1 MDDKHAKVRD
11 FFEEKAKRAEQAKQ
25 HELTLARLNDLSNTF
40 ETSFGALI
48 KYLRGATTKTKLVNQ
63 LDTINTPDVDKVVKA
78 VEDLDETVQ
87 ANKLDLTEL
96 EKTMTDVL
104 EQLKQVPKEHPEAP
118 EAVEEMKVTN
128 LSDIDFKPFVDAISK
143 LELKAETPTVNVD
156 APIVNVDAP
165 DLKPVQKLFSDLLKA
180 VKAIDMPDVKVEATD
195 TSAIEKEL
203 KKQTEQLKKLIEK
216 KTGGGGGGG
225 GNGTPYIDSTGKPI
239 NVELEADGSIPVT
252 ISSTPDPALSYGLV
266 QFDDTSSASYE
277 YYAYMDSSA
286 NWYIKRLTLA
296 TSLFEFTVPASTD
309 YATGWTGR
317 SGLTYVSKGA
327 AF

>member
-1 MDDKHAKVRD
+1 MDDKHARVRD

-40 ETSFGALI
+40 ESSFGALI
-48 KYLRGATTKTKLVNQ
+48 KYLRGATTKTELVNQ

-128 LSDIDFKPFVDAISK
+128 LSDIDFKPFVEAISK

-156 APIVNVDAP
+156 APIVKVDAP

-195 TSAIEKEL
+195 TTAIEKEL

-216 KTGGGGGGG
+216 KTSGGGGGG
-225 GNGTPYIDSTGKPI
+225 GNGTPYIDSTGKPV
-239 NVELEADGSIPVT
+239 NVQVEADGSIPVT
-252 ISSTPDPALSYGLV
+252 VADPVLNYSLV

-277 YYAYMDSSA
+277 YYAYMDKDS
-286 NWYIKRLTLA
+286 NWYIKRLTIA
-296 TSLFEFTVPASTD
+296 TNLFEFTVPVATT
-309 YATGWTGR
+309 YATGWTNR
-317 SGLTYVSKGA
+317 AGLTYLSRGA

>member
-40 ETSFGALI
+40 ESSFGALI
-48 KYLRGATTKTKLVNQ
+48 KYLRGATTKTELVNQ

-78 VEDLDETVQ
+78 VEGLDETVQ

-156 APIVNVDAP
+156 APIVKVDAP

-195 TSAIEKEL
+195 TTAIEKEL
-203 KKQTEQLKKLIEK
+203 KKQTEQLKKLLEK
-216 KTGGGGGGG
+216 KTSGGGGGG
-225 GNGTPYIDSTGKPI
+225 GNGTPYIDSTGKPV
-239 NVELEADGSIPVT
+239 NVLLNPDGSIPV
-252 ISSTPDPALSYGLV
+252 STSDTVTNYSLI

-296 TSLFEFTVPASTD
+296 TNLFEFTAPV
-309 YATGWTGR
+309 ATSYSAGWTGR
-317 SGLTYVSKGA
+317 AGLSYVSKGA